1 MAFVNLLTVLY
12 PVGAVYISK
21 ATTSPSSLIG
31 GTWSKVTDGL
41 LAAAGSTGFAA
52 NGGTGGSLYM
62 TVNQMPSHY
71 HSMTLITYSSSGTQ
85 NPHTY
90 PQGALRGSLYDVS
103 SVDDIN
109 HPEGGVLL
117 TRSHTSPSMFGF
129 ERHRMLSPLKG
140 GDVNGVR

>member
-1 MAFVNLLTVLY
+1 MAFVNLLMVLY

-21 ATTSPSSLIG
+21 ATTSPSNLIG
-31 GTWSKVTDGL
+31 GTWSKITDGL

-71 HSMTLITYSSSGTQ
+71 HEMTLISYSSSGTQ
-85 NPHTY
+85 NSHTY
-90 PQGALRGSLYDVS
+90 PQGARMGSLYDVS

-109 HPEGGVLL
+109 HPQGGGAAY
-117 TRSHTSPSMFGF
+117 TQPHFS
-129 ERHRMLSPLKG
+129 
-140 GDVNGVR
+140 VNVWIRTA

>member
-21 ATTSPSSLIG
+21 ATTSPSNLIG

-71 HSMTLITYSSSGTQ
+71 HTMTLISYSSSGATQ
-85 NPHTY
+85 THTY
-90 PQGALRGSLYDVS
+90 PQGANHGSLYDVS

-109 HPEGGVLL
+109 HPVGGGAAY
-117 TRSHTSPSMFGF
+117 TQPHFS
-129 ERHRMLSPLKG
+129 
-140 GDVNGVR
+140 VNVWIRTA